1 MSSKTA
7 KQVIQDA
14 IPPKRIYN
22 WLQSQLSIARYYGGI
37 TLNGVNYVIRYD
49 LEGQP
54 LEEVKP
60 MSRSTKSKTRRHS
73 KRKQQSIFAN
83 SDQNEGQE

>member
-37 TLNGVNYVIRYD
+37 TLNGVTYAIRYD

-54 LEEVKP
+54 LEEVVAKKIKRTP
-60 MSRSTKSKTRRHS
+60 RKKKAETKE
-73 KRKQQSIFAN
+73 A
-83 SDQNEGQE
+83 SDELTLEL